1 MEHSYEQMK
10 TVLVTGSTGFIGSHL
25 VKALSEGK
33 RCRVIGA
40 VEAEN
45 GFTDRY
51 ECSEYLQTI
60 PNDELLKGNA
70 PHIDVAV
77 NCAFARSNDSGLLAG
92 ALDFTAQ
99 LADALRTIGIGSL
112 INVSSQGVYKRLPEG
127 ELQTEASEI
136 EPIDLYSM
144 AKYAAEKILIAS
156 RCAPLITNVRL
167 ASINMKQRF
176 LYAFTRKIM
185 QGEPIVLTAPHQNAA
200 LLDVKDA
207 VAGLMALIE
216 LPDAERKETYNLG
229 IGSQM
234 TILDY
239 ARVAEKTLK
248 EFGYSANLTVLDQ
261 KTDLRNSGMDC
272 SRIMR
277 DTGWA
282 PEVSAYD
289 MVRSFCQDIMG
300 GKN

>member
-1 MEHSYEQMK
+1 MK
-10 TVLVTGSTGFIGSHL
+10 TILVTGSTGYIGSHL
-25 VKALSEGK
+25 VTALAEEK
-33 RCRVIGA
+33 CYHVLGA
-40 VEAEN
+40 VEDDS

-51 ECSEYLQTI
+51 QCDEYLETI
-60 PNDELLKGNA
+60 PNQELLKGNA
-70 PHIDVAV
+70 PEIDCVV
-77 NCAFARSNDSGLLAG
+77 NCAFARSNDSRLLAD
-92 ALDFTAQ
+92 ALDFTAN
-99 LADALRTIGIGSL
+99 LALSLKKIGVGTL
-112 INVSSQGVYKRLPEG
+112 INISSQGVYKRLPEG
-127 ELQTEASEI
+127 QLQTEDSEI

-144 AKYAAEKILIAS
+144 AKYAAERLLIAS
-156 RCAPLITNVRL
+156 NCAAHITNVRL
-167 ASINMKQRF
+167 ASINMRQRF
-176 LYAFTRKIM
+176 LFAFVRKVLC
-185 QGEPIVLTAPHQNAA
+185 GEPIVLTAPHQNAA

-239 ARVAEKTLK
+239 ARVAEKTLE
-248 EFGYSANLTVLDQ
+248 EFGYSAKLTVLDQ
-261 KTDLRNSGMDC
+261 NTDLRNSGMDC

-300 GKN
+300 GKS